1 MSFDIESLGFT
12 KEELQERVIDRIVD
26 SVMTS
31 HSYDPDSD
39 RDFKIESQFGRDLQ
53 KRIAQQINDTINAL
67 AEKHVLPN
75 VASYIENLTLQQT
88 NAWGEKQ
95 GTPGTFVE
103 YLTKRAEEY
112 MQEKVSH
119 EGKSKSEANGYSW
132 SGTQT
137 RITFL
142 IEKHLHYSIE
152 SAMKDA
158 LKVATGEVA
167 KGIHE
172 TARLKLNEI
181 AAGMKVSVTT
191 K

>member
-1 MSFDIESLGFT
+1 MNFDIESLGFT
-12 KEELQERVIDRIVD
+12 KEELQERVIERIVD

-31 HSYDPDSD
+31 HSYDPDAD
-39 RDFKIESQFGRDLQ
+39 REFKIESQFVRELQ
-53 KRIAQQINDTINAL
+53 KRITQQINDSINAL

-75 VASYIENLTLQQT
+75 VASYVENLTLQQT
-88 NAWGEKQ
+88 NSWGEKQ
-95 GTPGTFVE
+95 GSPVTFIE
-103 YLTKRAEEY
+103 YLTKRAEAY
-112 MQEKVSH
+112 MQEKVNY
-119 EGKSKSEANGYSW
+119 EGKSKEENGAYSW

-137 RITFL
+137 RITHL
-142 IEKHLHYSIE
+142 VEKHLHYSIE

-158 LKVATGEVA
+158 LKVATSEVA